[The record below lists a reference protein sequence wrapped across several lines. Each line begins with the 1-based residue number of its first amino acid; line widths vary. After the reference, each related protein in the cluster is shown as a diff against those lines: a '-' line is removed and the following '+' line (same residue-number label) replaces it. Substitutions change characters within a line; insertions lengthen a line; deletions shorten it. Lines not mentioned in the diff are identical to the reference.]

1 MSSGLKAKKRK
12 NMKENVYYQGEDI
25 VMRLKGNDVVN
36 LDESDFVLGLYNDSN
51 DSNVIKVEKLQCE
64 QEGKNVW
71 RAVVSKEVTRSMSIG
86 KWDVELKVVD
96 NVTSITSAVN
106 VITIVKSVLA

>member
-1 MSSGLKAKKRK
+1 
-12 NMKENVYYQGEDI
+12 MKENVYYQGEDI
-25 VMRLKGNDVVN
+25 VMKLKGNDVVN
-36 LDESDFVLGLYNDSN
+36 LDESDFVLGLYN

-96 NVTSITSAVN
+96 KVTSITSAVN
-106 VITIVKSVLA
+106 VITIVKSMLA

>member
-1 MSSGLKAKKRK
+1 
-12 NMKENVYYQGEDI
+12 MKENVYYQGEDI

-36 LDESDFVLGLYNDSN
+36 LDESDFVLGLYN

-96 NVTSITSAVN
+96 KVTSITSAVN
-106 VITIVKSVLA
+106 AITIVKSMLA

>member
-1 MSSGLKAKKRK
+1 
-12 NMKENVYYQGEDI
+12 MKENVYYQGEDI

-36 LDESDFVLGLYNDSN
+36 LDESDFVLGLHN

-96 NVTSITSAVN
+96 KVTSITSAVN

>member
-1 MSSGLKAKKRK
+1 
-12 NMKENVYYQGEDI
+12 MKENVYYQGEDI

-36 LDESDFVLGLYNDSN
+36 LDESDFVLGLYN

-96 NVTSITSAVN
+96 KVTSITSAVN
-106 VITIVKSVLA
+106 VITIVKSMLA